1 MKLITFVHLGQERL
15 GALVAPAESAG
26 LRDASGA
33 RVYDLNRL
41 DARLPADMLAFLTAG
56 EPALALARQALA
68 TVAPEQAIRLADVTL
83 KAPVPRP
90 GKVIAIGQ
98 NYLEHAKESNAG
110 APPFPIIFAKYANSV
125 IGHGE
130 AIVIPS
136 AVQKPDYEG
145 ELAVVIGR
153 RGRNIAEGEALNF
166 VAGYMPLNDVSA
178 RDWQGR
184 TSQWVIGKTPD
195 TFCPMG
201 PALVTADEIPDVQD
215 LTLRTIIGG
224 EVLQEGHTSMMIFSV
239 AHLIWDMSRV
249 MTLEPGDVIATGTPS
264 GIGAARTPP
273 RWLRPGDLVRV
284 EIEKVGVLENPVVS
298 EV

>member
-1 MKLITFVHLGQERL
+1 V
-15 GALVAPAESAG
+15 
-26 LRDASGA
+26 
-33 RVYDLNRL
+33 
-41 DARLPADMLAFLTAG
+41 
-56 EPALALARQALA
+56 
-68 TVAPEQAIRLADVTL
+68 RLADVTL
-83 KAPVPRP
+83 KAPIPRP
-90 GKVIAIGQ
+90 GKIIAIGQ
-98 NYLEHAKESNAG
+98 NYLAHAQESNAG
-110 APPFPIIFAKYANSV
+110 APPFPIIFAKFANSV

-130 AIVIPS
+130 PIVIPK

-153 RGRNIAEGEALNF
+153 RGRNIPEAEAIDY

-184 TSQWVIGKTPD
+184 TSQWVIGKSPD

-201 PALVTADEIPDVQD
+201 PAMITADEIPDVQN
-215 LTLRTIIGG
+215 LWLRTVIGD
-224 EVLQEGHTSMMIFSV
+224 EMLQEGHTSLMIFSV
-239 AHLIWDMSRV
+239 AHLIADMSQV

-273 RWLRPGDLVRV
+273 RWLRPGDVVRI

-298 EV
+298 EI